1 MKPAAFVHHAPAS
14 VAEAVAAL
22 REAGHEGKVL
32 AGGQSLIPAMNMRL
46 AGPAHLVD
54 INGLPDA
61 DFIEVTDDWV
71 RIGPLVRHEQLRRS
85 EEAYAALPL
94 LRQTLDH
101 VAHPAIRNRGT
112 TVGSIV
118 HADPAGE
125 MPAVLLLCDGVV
137 EATGPDGTR
146 EVAAADFFRGPLE
159 TDLEHDEIATAVRF
173 RRFEPGTRTT
183 YLEYA
188 RRLGDFAIAGVAL
201 ASGPSSTRAAF
212 VSVTDV
218 PSVLDLTEQVAAG
231 DLEAAVAAVPEHVQP
246 EDDIHATAEYRRM
259 LVTELTRRGLAE
271 LMEGARG

>member
-173 RRFEPGTRTT
+173 RRFEPGTRST

>member
-1 MKPAAFVHHAPAS
+1 MKPASFVHHAPSS

-22 REAGHEGKVL
+22 RGAGQEAKVL

-46 AGPAHLVD
+46 AAPTHLVD

-61 DFIEVTDDWV
+61 DFIEVTDAWV

-94 LRQTLDH
+94 LRQALDH

-125 MPAVLLLCDGVV
+125 MPAILVLCDGVV
-137 EATGPDGTR
+137 EATGPEGTR
-146 EVAAADFFRGPLE
+146 EVAATDFFGGPLE
-159 TDLEHDEIATAVRF
+159 STMAHDEIATAVRF
-173 RRFEPGTRTT
+173 CRFGPGTRTT

-188 RRLGDFAIAGVAL
+188 RRSGDYALAGVAL
-201 ASGPSSTRAAF
+201 ASGPAGTHAAF

-218 PSVLDLTEQVAAG
+218 PTVLDLTAQVAAG
-231 DLEAAVAAVPEHVQP
+231 DLDAAAAAVHEHVRP
-246 EDDIHATAEYRRM
+246 EDDIHASADYRRM
-259 LVTELTRRGLAE
+259 LVAELTRRGLVGLLE
-271 LMEGARG
+271 DARG

>member
-22 REAGHEGKVL
+22 HEAGHEGKVL